1 MEADVNQGARPIAVK
16 MRERFRQGLCGTT
29 VVVAMLSFSV
39 PAIADGVFTPFG
51 GASFGSADT
60 QKIPTWGMSLASMA
74 GGVFGFEVDFSRTAR
89 SLEGSVF
96 AGKGRITQVSGNLIL
111 GIPIK
116 AVRPYFVGGIGWVRT
131 ELGGHESLEST
142 EADGLGASIGAGI
155 MGFFTEHVGARFDLR
170 YLRSASVGD
179 SFREFDLEHEG
190 FWRASIGLS
199 LRF

>member
-1 MEADVNQGARPIAVK
+1 VESDANRGTRLEAVK
-16 MRERFRQGLCGTT
+16 SRERFRLGICGSMA
-29 VVVAMLSFSV
+29 VIGMLSFSDPV
-39 PAIADGVFTPFG
+39 IADGVFTPFG
-51 GASFGSADT
+51 GASFGSGDT
-60 QKIPTWGMSLASMA
+60 EKIPAWGMSLASMA

-131 ELGGHESLEST
+131 ELGDHDALENIQ
-142 EADGLGASIGAGI
+142 ADGLGASVGAGI

-179 SFREFDLEHEG
+179 SFREFDLQHEG